1 MPDSP
6 RARSVTE
13 TIRPFRW
20 RIAFTYAL
28 TVIED
33 LLELSYPWATGLAI
47 NGLLAQNYRMIAP
60 VMIAWVLHTAIGCGR
75 QMYDT
80 RLYTEVYNT
89 IVIDTVLRQR
99 QSGIE
104 PTKVAARSA
113 MSREFVSFFEKDM
126 PVVLNS
132 LVSIVGS
139 AAILFYYD
147 LVIGAVA
154 ALLFIPVAIIN
165 RSYMRRSLM
174 LNEGL
179 NNQLEQEVQAIEA
192 AQEGAVTRHFAEV
205 RAWRVKLSDADAFNW
220 TAIEGLSILGFL
232 LVPARHLYA
241 KRRRRHHLCDLRL
254 CLAPDGKARHDA
266 ADRPAAHAP
275 QGHPPP
281 DRGQGLDRGDRRANT
296 AHRDRQERAALMHPD
311 HLNPPHRAAGRQKGS
326 RGQVETRS
334 YPGSFREPGLDRA
347 ATG

>member
-1 MPDSP
+1 MRDAS
-6 RARSVTE
+6 RARSVTH
-13 TIRPFRW
+13 TIRTFRW

-47 NGLLAQNYRMIAP
+47 NGLLAGDYRMIAP

-99 QSGIE
+99 QTGIE
-104 PTKVAARSA
+104 PTRVAARSA
-113 MSREFVSFFEKDM
+113 MSREFVTFFEKDM

-147 LVIGAVA
+147 LAMGAIA
-154 ALLFIPVAIIN
+154 ALLFMPVAIIN
-165 RSYMRRSLM
+165 RRHMRRTLM

-179 NNQLEQEVQAIEA
+179 NNQLEHEVQVIEA
-192 AQEGAVTRHFAEV
+192 AQAGAVTHHFDAV
-205 RAWRVKLSDADAFNW
+205 RTWRVKLSDADALNW
-220 TAIEGLSILGFL
+220 TAIEGLSILMFL
-232 LVPARHLYA
+232 LVLLRVTYLPNADVGTIFAIFVYVWRLME
-241 KRRRRHHLCDLRL
+241 KLDLMPQLVQQLMRLKDIRRRIE
-254 CLAPDGKARHDA
+254 AG
-266 ADRPAAHAP
+266 
-275 QGHPPP
+275 
-281 DRGQGLDRGDRRANT
+281 GDEL
-296 AHRDRQERAALMHPD
+296 ERAGGA
-311 HLNPPHRAAGRQKGS
+311 
-326 RGQVETRS
+326 RGVPS
-334 YPGSFREPGLDRA
+334 
-347 ATG
+347 

>member
-1 MPDSP
+1 MPDGP

-20 RIAFTYAL
+20 RIAVTYAL

-47 NGLLAQNYRMIAP
+47 NGLLAQDYRMIAP

-113 MSREFVSFFEKDM
+113 MSREFVTFFEKEM
-126 PVVLNS
+126 PVVLNA
-132 LVSIVGS
+132 LVTIVGS

-165 RSYMRRSLM
+165 RSYMRHSLM

-179 NNQLEQEVQAIEA
+179 NNQLEQEVQVIET
-192 AQEGAVTRHFAEV
+192 AQEGAATRHFAEV

-220 TAIEGLSILGFL
+220 VAIEGLSILVFL
-232 LVPARHLYA
+232 LVLLRVTYMPNADVGTIFAIFVYVWRLME
-241 KRRRRHHLCDLRL
+241 KLDLMPQIVQQLMRLKDIRRRIEAGASIEAIGEPIQRT
-254 CLAPDGKARHDA
+254 
-266 ADRPAAHAP
+266 
-275 QGHPPP
+275 
-281 DRGQGLDRGDRRANT
+281 GLDKS
-296 AHRDRQERAALMHPD
+296 E
-311 HLNPPHRAAGRQKGS
+311 PP
-326 RGQVETRS
+326 
-334 YPGSFREPGLDRA
+334 
-347 ATG
+347 